1 MNNAHGLK
9 SASAPPAKPW
19 LNPKTTIIRMPELEA
34 ITGLSRASVYKRMK
48 DDPTFPRSVRLSD
61 SKSRGAPV
69 GWVLAEAQAWITA
82 QIAKRDQEL
91 AV

>member
-1 MNNAHGLK
+1 MN
-9 SASAPPAKPW
+9 SAPGPKSSSPTPTKHW
-19 LNPKTTIIRMPELEA
+19 LNPAATIIRMPELVA
-34 ITGLSRASVYKRMK
+34 ITGLTRGTIYKRLK

-82 QIAKRDQEL
+82 QIAKRDQGS
-91 AV
+91 AA